1 MFDII
6 IKNGRVVD
14 GAGGPWYRADI
25 GIKDGR
31 ITRIGKINHEANR
44 ILDVKEFIIAP
55 GFIDVHSHSDET
67 LLINPK
73 TESYV
78 RQGITTAVNGNCG
91 GSPAPLV
98 GLYKNE
104 YIKRKTR
111 ILEEIDINWS
121 SFTEYFNTLDKK
133 GVAINSLCLVGHGNL
148 RVGVMGEDGYS
159 KRRPTPDEIDEMK
172 ALLAKSLEDGAAG
185 LSAGLVYPPGVYA
198 ETFELVELCKLLPEF
213 DAIFAIHI
221 RGQGDQFLDAV
232 REAINIV
239 EESGAPV
246 LLSHH
251 SPNPGMWGK
260 TEISLRL
267 IDEARA
273 RGSDITIDKHG
284 YIYGSTGLS
293 TILPPWAHEGGIA
306 KLIDRLNDP
315 ETRERLK
322 LDIAGGLEWPRVSP
336 ALHARAA
343 DWDKITITSSKN
355 TEYIGQTIKTIA
367 DEKGKDPFDTVFGLL
382 IDSDGIVGVKYPAYS
397 EEDLTRVFKHH
408 TSMIAT
414 DGSATAPYGIL
425 GKEKPHP
432 KSYGTFPMIFRKY
445 VRDFGILTMEEAVK
459 KMTSQAA
466 HRFSIWDRGL
476 LLPGMFADIV
486 VFDPQRITD
495 RATIDDPVQY
505 PIGIKYVI
513 VNGIIVLED
522 EVHTGKLP
530 GKALRHIVPNS

>member
-1 MFDII
+1 
-6 IKNGRVVD
+6 
-14 GAGGPWYRADI
+14 
-25 GIKDGR
+25 
-31 ITRIGKINHEANR
+31 
-44 ILDVKEFIIAP
+44 
-55 GFIDVHSHSDET
+55 
-67 LLINPK
+67 
-73 TESYV
+73 
-78 RQGITTAVNGNCG
+78 
-91 GSPAPLV
+91 
-98 GLYKNE
+98 
-104 YIKRKTR
+104 
-111 ILEEIDINWS
+111 
-121 SFTEYFNTLDKK
+121 
-133 GVAINSLCLVGHGNL
+133 
-148 RVGVMGEDGYS
+148 
-159 KRRPTPDEIDEMK
+159 MK
-172 ALLAKSLEDGAAG
+172 ALLAKSLEDGAVG
-185 LSAGLVYPPGVYA
+185 LSAGLVYPPGVYT
-198 ETFELVELCKLLPEF
+198 ETFELVELSKVLPEF

-232 REAINIV
+232 REAINIA

-293 TILPPWAHEGGIA
+293 TVLPPWAHEGGIA

-322 LDIAGGLEWPRVSP
+322 LDIVGGLEWPRVSP

-343 DWDKITITSSKN
+343 DWDSITITSSKN

-367 DEKGKDPFDTVFGLL
+367 DAKGKDPFDTVFDLL

-445 VRDFGILTMEEAVK
+445 VRDFGILTIEEAVK

-505 PIGIKYVI
+505 PVGIKYVI

-530 GKALRHIVPNS
+530 GKALRHKVPNS